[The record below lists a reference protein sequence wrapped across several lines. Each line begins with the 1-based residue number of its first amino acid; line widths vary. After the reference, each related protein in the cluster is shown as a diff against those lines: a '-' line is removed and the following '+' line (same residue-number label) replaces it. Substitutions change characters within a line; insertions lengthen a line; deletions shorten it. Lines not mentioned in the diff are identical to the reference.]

1 MTNQISVGDSTYRRL
16 EWLGTQWGRTATS
29 AVQGAI
35 LNFIVN
41 HEPDDEKM
49 EEVPEDLRQKC
60 ESLAHAMAGQE
71 ELEPV
76 D

>member
-1 MTNQISVGDSTYRRL
+1 MTKQISVDDLTYRRL
-16 EWLGTQWGRTATS
+16 EWLGTQWGRTTTS
-29 AVQGAI
+29 VVQGAI
-35 LNFIVN
+35 LTFIVN
-41 HEPDDEKM
+41 YEPDDEKM
-49 EEVPEDLRQKC
+49 EEVLEDLRPHF